1 MKYLC
6 IIQARM
12 SSRRLP
18 GKVLMPLGNKK
29 VLNYVYDRCSLS
41 KKLSKVIIATS
52 IDETDDAIESF
63 CNENLIDC
71 FRGSL
76 NDVLS
81 RYYHAAEKYNTNNIV
96 RITADCPL
104 IDPYV
109 IDQVVIGFE
118 EGNYDCFSLS
128 GDFPD
133 GLDCQVFSFSAIKK
147 AFKEAVIKSDREH
160 VGPYIERNKHLF
172 SVGSIE
178 LFHGFENYR
187 WTLDCSEDYQLI
199 TQLVDGIEK
208 IGKDLTTDNILS
220 FLEMNSHLMDL
231 NKGIERNEGYRI
243 SLEEDKNNSVK

>member
-1 MKYLC
+1 MFIKILSC
-6 IIQARM
+6 GGKIQ
-12 SSRRLP
+12 
-18 GKVLMPLGNKK
+18 
-29 VLNYVYDRCSLS
+29 
-41 KKLSKVIIATS
+41 IAS
-52 IDETDDAIESF
+52 
-63 CNENLIDC
+63 
-71 FRGSL
+71 
-76 NDVLS
+76 
-81 RYYHAAEKYNTNNIV
+81 NIV

-109 IDQVVIGFE
+109 IDQVIIGFE

-128 GDFPD
+128 GGFPD
-133 GLDCQVFSFSAIKK
+133 GLDCQVFSFSALKK

-160 VGPYIERNKHLF
+160 VGPYIENKQLF
-172 SVGSIE
+172 SVGSVE
-178 LFHGFENYR
+178 LFHGLEHYR

-220 FLEMNSHLMDL
+220 FLEMNTHLMDL